1 MDFPLVM
8 SCTHESNKI
17 TNETNKKSIIA
28 ITVIILVTVIAI
40 LAIGTSSMSSVLDIK
55 AKNSHALDLPVKTG
69 ECEHDTTEG
78 PIIQG

>member
-40 LAIGTSSMSSVLDIK
+40 LAIGTS
-55 AKNSHALDLPVKTG
+55 
-69 ECEHDTTEG
+69 
-78 PIIQG
+78 